1 MGNKK
6 RFDKT
11 GWSEADINDA
21 FECQRLTWEPA
32 RHMQSAKIHKAH
44 KLEMTHPHSFTVS
57 PHSLTCT
64 DTRRHTHISMET
76 DKRIAGLQKE
86 AIDKACAR
94 NWIVSKKQ
102 IYGMKKNPGG
112 FEGCEQYQKWLS
124 VIRSEDNDK
133 LTSLCQKINMKN
145 LILL

>member
-102 IYGMKKNPGG
+102 I
-112 FEGCEQYQKWLS
+112 
-124 VIRSEDNDK
+124 
-133 LTSLCQKINMKN
+133 
-145 LILL
+145 